1 MCHQLVVYATGPP
14 PRGRRHNLN
23 RFLVFLLMCCCY
35 CTAVVEPLLQLE
47 EPELLLQRREAA
59 DQQDYYRDDDEHS
72 TINEEEEEETNTTE
86 LGSFL
91 GAPCHLT
98 CDPELPHVFCD
109 QITGHCECEKK
120 YPVKLGA
127 KTGCAKPVRLGDQ
140 CFYRQTCEFTDQH
153 ATCIQVNHNAI
164 CQCEPG
170 YHTVALQRPTKKVFC
185 SADLVILT
193 TDVPTLFGVATGLA
207 IFTALICF
215 VLKLFSRARYSR
227 PRHYA
232 NANLAPP
239 ILFSSE
245 TEFQNLWIPLAVQG
259 GRPSSR
265 ASSQRSVGTI
275 ASGFSRRPSS
285 GGSRGVLVPASRA
298 GAARAAAIL
307 LISCHLTTA
316 TATAVSE
323 QTSTDD
329 NSQPDPE
336 QQQQQR
342 TGEPPLHTNSEQCEQ
357 QQQQQ

>member
-1 MCHQLVVYATGPP
+1 
-14 PRGRRHNLN
+14 
-23 RFLVFLLMCCCY
+23 
-35 CTAVVEPLLQLE
+35 
-47 EPELLLQRREAA
+47 
-59 DQQDYYRDDDEHS
+59 
-72 TINEEEEEETNTTE
+72 
-86 LGSFL
+86 
-91 GAPCHLT
+91 
-98 CDPELPHVFCD
+98 
-109 QITGHCECEKK
+109 
-120 YPVKLGA
+120 
-127 KTGCAKPVRLGDQ
+127 VRLGDQ
-140 CFYRQTCEFTDQH
+140 CFYRQACAFTDQH
-153 ATCIQVNHNAI
+153 ATCIQINHNAI
-164 CQCEPG
+164 CQCKPG

-185 SADLVILT
+185 SEDLVILA

-245 TEFQNLWIPLAVQG
+245 TGIPLAVHG

-307 LISCHLTTA
+307 LISCHLTTT
-316 TATAVSE
+316 TATAASD

-329 NSQPDPE
+329 NSQPD
-336 QQQQQR
+336 Q
-342 TGEPPLHTNSEQCEQ
+342 EQ
-357 QQQQQ
+357 QQQQQRIGSRRPSIASIHSSASSSRSYSAKRFERELMQKEQRKLQLEMQMQIQQDNLKPGMAPTPSPKTPMSTDELLPSVSEVREVREEVHCTCPSKPVFCTFLLV